1 MPKPKAKPNRVN
13 TSDPHLDE
21 AVRQFLG
28 VGPESYAPRD
38 WVSLRE
44 QCRLQVL
51 YPGQVVAYRD
61 HYRGRDKAR
70 RLVHCEVLCA
80 DPRGAVVSKYLARLS
95 NEELYGVFMTHIPG
109 PDELPTVL

>member
-1 MPKPKAKPNRVN
+1 MPKQKAKPKRVN
-13 TSDPHLDE
+13 TNDPHLDE

-61 HYRGRDKAR
+61 HYRGRGKAR
-70 RLVHCEVLCA
+70 RLALREVLCA
-80 DPRGAVVSKYLARLS
+80 DPCGTVVSNYLARLS
-95 NEELYGVFMTHIPG
+95 DEELYGVFMNYIER
-109 PDELPTVL
+109 PDELPFV